1 MRHASSLLSTT
12 QGGDRPTDAREPQ
25 MKGSDRSIERCATF
39 AARDGAALGELR
51 DWTPT
56 IQALCVPDVDAS
68 LDEQPAKTAF
78 WNAFKAL
85 GPWWAELP
93 PY

>member
-1 MRHASSLLSTT
+1 MTP
-12 QGGDRPTDAREPQ
+12 D
-25 MKGSDRSIERCATF
+25 I
-39 AARDGAALGELR
+39 DGAL
-51 DWTPT
+51 DD
-56 IQALCVPDVDAS
+56 QA
-68 LDEQPAKTAF
+68 AKTAF

>member
-1 MRHASSLLSTT
+1 V
-12 QGGDRPTDAREPQ
+12 QDRP
-25 MKGSDRSIERCATF
+25 
-39 AARDGAALGELR
+39 GELQR
-51 DWTPT
+51 FTPT
-56 IQALCVPDVDAS
+56 VQALVTPDIDAS
-68 LDEQPAKTAF
+68 LDDQPGKTRF